1 MQNKGA
7 IRLFAIILALV
18 CVYQLMFTVMAIR
31 TERKAEDYANGNK
44 VLERRYLDSISDK
57 VVYNFLWMRKYT
69 FEECKEKEINLGLDL
84 KGGMDVVLEI
94 SVEDVIKSVA
104 APHYL
109 TDPMFA
115 QTLQRAQQKK
125 KNSQEDFVNL
135 FASSYQEINPGGKL
149 AQFFMTPETRGEIDV
164 NTSNDE
170 VVSYLKQQAESA
182 VENSFNVL
190 RNRIDRFGVVQ
201 PNIQRLERQGRI
213 LVELP
218 GVDDPDRV
226 ARLLTGTANLE
237 FWTTY
242 ENSEVIAYLQE
253 ANNVLRDIM
262 SSGSGIV
269 TSNNQESG
277 TENQSETA
285 SAQKDTSEISLF
297 GESDT
302 SGQLGILGGADTTG
316 VSSEQEQFQQEN
328 PLFAVLTPY
337 VDNNGQPVPG
347 SVVGVSRI
355 SDTATVDAYLH
366 RPQVHALFPG
376 DLKFYWDAKPLQDN
390 DNFVRLYAIKSTR
403 DGRPSLAGTYV
414 TDARMTYGQF
424 KGEAE
429 VSMSMNSEG
438 AKKWANLT
446 RENVGKS
453 IAIVLDGYVVS
464 APVVRQEIKGGSSS
478 ISGNFTQAEATDLA
492 NILNSGKMPA
502 RARIISEEVIGPS
515 LGQASINAGMNSF
528 LIAFVIVLLYM
539 VFYYS
544 RSAGLIADIALVAN
558 MFFLIGVLASLQ
570 AVLTLPGIAGIV
582 LTIGMSVDAN
592 VLIYERIRE
601 EITAGKGTKLAIADG
616 YKNAYSAIIDANVT
630 TLLTGIIL
638 YLFGTGPIKGF
649 ATTLVIGI
657 LTSLFSAI
665 FITRLIYERQLAKDK
680 TALRF
685 STKLTDNAFKKA
697 HINFIGLRKIF
708 YVISGAI
715 VLAGALGL
723 IIRGLN
729 TGVDF
734 TGGRNYVIQFTHE
747 VNPVE
752 IRGDLGKEFGEMPG
766 VITFG
771 EKNTIRITTKYMID
785 SDTPEA
791 DSLIK
796 SMLFTGLKPYMKE
809 TVTYKEFMS
818 TDDYIKSVQ
827 KVGPT
832 IADDIK
838 VQAVEAIVFALI
850 MIFLY
855 IIIRFRNWQYG
866 LGAVLALV
874 HDVTIVLGAFA
885 LFHDIMP
892 FSMEIDQAFIA
903 AILTVVGYSI
913 NDTVVVFDRIREYRN
928 IYRKRDNSETMNLA
942 LNSTLSRTFSTS
954 LSTFFVILA
963 IFIFGGEVIRG
974 FTFALLI
981 GIVVGTYSSLFI
993 ATPIA
998 YDTFGK
1004 KKKSELE
1011 KK

>member
-18 CVYQLMFTVMAIR
+18 CVYQLLFTFFAVR
-31 TERKAEDYANGNK
+31 TENKAKEYAAGNRT
-44 VLERRYLDSISDK
+44 LERHYLDSISN
-57 VVYNFLWMRKYT
+57 VTVYNFLGLRKYT
-69 FEECKEKEINLGLDL
+69 YEECKEKEINLGLDL

-109 TDPMFA
+109 TDPMFTK
-115 QTLQRAQQKK
+115 TLELAKK
-125 KNSQEDFVNL
+125 KRLNSQEDFVDM
-135 FASSYQEINPGGKL
+135 FAESYQEVNPGGKL
-149 AQFFMTPETRGEIDV
+149 AQFFMTPETRGEIDL
-164 NTSNDE
+164 NTTNE
-170 VVSYLKQQAESA
+170 QVVAFLKKQAESA
-182 VENSFNVL
+182 VSNSFNVL

-201 PNIQRLERQGRI
+201 PNIQRLENQGRI

-242 ENSEVIAYLQE
+242 ENSEILPYLQQ
-253 ANNVLRDIM
+253 ANSLLKDIM
-262 SSGSGIV
+262 S
-269 TSNNQESG
+269 TG
-277 TENQSETA
+277 TEILPTDSSVHGTTQGSSPA
-285 SAQKDTSEISLF
+285 KSDTSEIS
-297 GESDT
+297 
-302 SGQLGILGGADTTG
+302 ILGNQDTTG
-316 VSSEQEQFQQEN
+316 QVGLLQGTDTTQTGLEQQEAEKEN
-328 PLFAVLTPY
+328 PLFSILTPY
-337 VDNNGQPVPG
+337 VDNNMQPVAG
-347 SVVGVSRI
+347 AVVGVSNVT
-355 SDTATVDAYLH
+355 DTAMVDSYLN
-366 RPQVHALFPG
+366 RPQVKALFPN
-376 DLKFYWDAKPLQDN
+376 DLRFYWDHKPMKGN
-390 DNFVRLYAIKSTR
+390 ESFIRLYAIKTTR
-403 DGRPSLAGTYV
+403 DGRPSLSGKYV
-414 TDARMTYGQF
+414 TNANMAYGQF
-424 KGEAE
+424 KSEAE
-429 VSMSMNSEG
+429 VSMTMNSEG

-446 RENVGKS
+446 RENVGKC

-464 APVVRQEIKGGSSS
+464 APVVKTEIKGGSSS

-502 RARIISEEVIGPS
+502 RARIESEEVVGPS
-515 LGQASINAGMNSF
+515 LGQASINAGLNSF

-539 VFYYS
+539 LFYYS
-544 RSAGLIADIALVAN
+544 RSAGLIADIALIAN

-601 EITAGKGTKLAIADG
+601 EISAGKGIKLAISDG
-616 YKNAYSAIIDANVT
+616 YKHAYSAIIDANVT

-665 FITRLIYERQLAKDK
+665 FITRLIYERKLAKDK
-680 TALRF
+680 SSLRF
-685 STKLTDNAFKKA
+685 STKLTENAFKKA

-708 YVISGAI
+708 YVISGII
-715 VLAGALGL
+715 VLGGALGL
-723 IIRGLN
+723 IFRGLN

-734 TGGRNYVIQFTHE
+734 TGGRNYVIQFSHD

-752 IRGDLGKEFGEMPG
+752 VRSALSKEFGEMPG

-771 EKNTIRITTKYMID
+771 EKTTIRITTKYMIQSD
-785 SDTPEA
+785 SPEA
-791 DSLIK
+791 DSTIR
-796 SMLFTGLKPYMKE
+796 SMLYAGLQPFFKEKVPYTK
-809 TVTYKEFMS
+809 FMT

-838 VQAVEAIVFALI
+838 VQAVEAIFFALI
-850 MIFLY
+850 MMFIY
-855 IIIRFRNWQYG
+855 IIVRFRNWQYG

-874 HDVTIVLGAFA
+874 HDVTITLGAFA
-885 LFHDIMP
+885 LFHDILP

-913 NDTVVVFDRIREYRN
+913 NDTVVIFDRIREYRKVFR
-928 IYRKRDNSETMNLA
+928 RKGQCGDDEPGTEQYTGSYLQY
-942 LNSTLSRTFSTS
+942 
-954 LSTFFVILA
+954 
-963 IFIFGGEVIRG
+963 
-974 FTFALLI
+974 
-981 GIVVGTYSSLFI
+981 IVKYLCRYPGDLYFRW
-993 ATPIA
+993 
-998 YDTFGK
+998 
-1004 KKKSELE
+1004 
-1011 KK
+1011 

>member
-18 CVYQLMFTVMAIR
+18 CVYQLLFTFYAVR
-31 TERKAEDYANGNK
+31 TENKAEKYAKGNRT
-44 VLERRYLDSISDK
+44 LERHYLDSVSNIT
-57 VVYNFLWMRKYT
+57 VFNFLGLRKYT
-69 FEECKEKEINLGLDL
+69 YEECKEKEINLGLDL

-109 TDPMFA
+109 TDPMFV
-115 QTLQRAQQKK
+115 QTIQRAEKK
-125 KNSQEDFVNL
+125 RVDSQEDFVDL
-135 FASSYQEINPGGKL
+135 FAESYQEINPGGKL
-149 AQFFMTPETRGEIDV
+149 AQFFMTPETRGEIDL
-164 NTSNDE
+164 NTTNE
-170 VVSYLKQQAESA
+170 QVVSYLKKQAESA
-182 VENSFNVL
+182 VANSFNVL

-242 ENSEVIAYLQE
+242 ENSEVLPYLQQ
-253 ANNVLRDIM
+253 ANNLLKDILNTNEE
-262 SSGSGIV
+262 IV
-269 TSNNQESG
+269 PSTGEKPGEDKQK
-277 TENQSETA
+277 TA
-285 SAQKDTSEISLF
+285 PAKKDTSEISIL
-297 GESDT
+297 GQEDT
-302 SGQLGILGGADTTG
+302 TGQSGILQGADTTQAG
-316 VSSEQEQFQQEN
+316 FQQEQARKEN
-328 PLFAVLTPY
+328 PLFSVLTPY
-337 VDNNGQPVPG
+337 VDNNMQPVPG
-347 SVVGVSRI
+347 AVVGVSNI
-355 SDTATVDAYLH
+355 QDTATVDAYLN
-366 RPQVHALFPG
+366 RPQVRSIFPT
-376 DLKFYWDAKPLQDN
+376 DMKFYWDHKPMKDN
-390 DNFVRLYAIKSTR
+390 GTYIRLYAIKSTR
-403 DGRPSLAGTYV
+403 DGLPSLSGKYV

-424 KGEAE
+424 KSEAE

-464 APVVRQEIKGGSSS
+464 APVVKSEIKGGSSS

-502 RARIISEEVIGPS
+502 RARIESEEVVGPS
-515 LGQASINAGMNSF
+515 LGQASINAGLNSF
-528 LIAFVIVLLYM
+528 LIAFVVVLLYM
-539 VFYYS
+539 LFYYS
-544 RSAGLIADIALVAN
+544 RSAGLIADIALIAN

-601 EITAGKGTKLAIADG
+601 EIAAGKGIKLAISDG
-616 YKNAYSAIIDANVT
+616 YKHAYSAIIDANVT

-665 FITRLIYERQLAKDK
+665 FITRLIYERKLAKDK
-680 TALRF
+680 TSLRF
-685 STKLTDNAFKKA
+685 STKFTENAFKKA

-708 YVISGAI
+708 YVISGI
-715 VLAGALGL
+715 VVLSGALGL
-723 IIRGLN
+723 IFRGLN

-734 TGGRNYVIQFTHE
+734 TGGRNYVIQFSHD
-747 VNPVE
+747 VDPVE
-752 IRGDLGKEFGEMPG
+752 VRNVLSKEFGEMPG

-771 EKNTIRITTKYMID
+771 PKTTIRVTTKYMIQ

-791 DSLIK
+791 DSTIR
-796 SMLFTGLKPYMKE
+796 SMLYAGLKPFFKE
-809 TVTYKEFMS
+809 EVPYNTFMT

-832 IADDIK
+832 IANDIK
-838 VQAVEAIVFALI
+838 VQAVEAIFFALI
-850 MIFLY
+850 VIFIY
-855 IIIRFRNWQYG
+855 IIVRFRDWQYG

-874 HDVTIVLGAFA
+874 HDVTITLGAFA
-885 LFHDIMP
+885 LFHDILP

-913 NDTVVVFDRIREYRN
+913 NDTVVIFDRIREYRN
-928 IYRKRDNSETMNLA
+928 VFRRKSNAETMNLA
-942 LNSTLSRTFSTS
+942 LNSTLGRTFSTS
-954 LSTFFVILA
+954 LSTFVVILA

-981 GIVVGTYSSLFI
+981 GVFVGTYSSLFI

-1004 KKKSELE
+1004 RKTEPE

>member
-1 MQNKGA
+1 M
-7 IRLFAIILALV
+7 
-18 CVYQLMFTVMAIR
+18 
-31 TERKAEDYANGNK
+31 
-44 VLERRYLDSISDK
+44 
-57 VVYNFLWMRKYT
+57 
-69 FEECKEKEINLGLDL
+69 
-84 KGGMDVVLEI
+84 
-94 SVEDVIKSVA
+94 
-104 APHYL
+104 
-109 TDPMFA
+109 
-115 QTLQRAQQKK
+115 
-125 KNSQEDFVNL
+125 
-135 FASSYQEINPGGKL
+135 
-149 AQFFMTPETRGEIDV
+149 
-164 NTSNDE
+164 
-170 VVSYLKQQAESA
+170 
-182 VENSFNVL
+182 
-190 RNRIDRFGVVQ
+190 
-201 PNIQRLERQGRI
+201 
-213 LVELP
+213 
-218 GVDDPDRV
+218 
-226 ARLLTGTANLE
+226 
-237 FWTTY
+237 
-242 ENSEVIAYLQE
+242 
-253 ANNVLRDIM
+253 
-262 SSGSGIV
+262 
-269 TSNNQESG
+269 
-277 TENQSETA
+277 
-285 SAQKDTSEISLF
+285 
-297 GESDT
+297 
-302 SGQLGILGGADTTG
+302 
-316 VSSEQEQFQQEN
+316 
-328 PLFAVLTPY
+328 
-337 VDNNGQPVPG
+337 
-347 SVVGVSRI
+347 
-355 SDTATVDAYLH
+355 
-366 RPQVHALFPG
+366 
-376 DLKFYWDAKPLQDN
+376 KFYWGMKPMQGN
-390 DNFVRLYAIKSTR
+390 ESYIQLYAIKSTR
-403 DGRPSLAGTYV
+403 DGRPSLSGKYV
-414 TDARMTYGQF
+414 TDARMAYGQF

-464 APVVRQEIKGGSSS
+464 APVVRTEIKGGSSS

-502 RARIISEEVIGPS
+502 RARIESEEVIGPS
-515 LGQASINAGMNSF
+515 LGQASINAGLNSF
-528 LIAFVIVLLYM
+528 LIAFLVVLLYM

-601 EITAGKGTKLAIADG
+601 EITAGKGVKLAIADG

-665 FITRLIYERQLAKDK
+665 FITRLIYERKLAKDK
-680 TALRF
+680 SSLRF
-685 STKLTDNAFKKA
+685 STKLTNNAFKKA

-708 YVISGAI
+708 YVISGVI
-715 VLAGALGL
+715 VLTGALGL

-734 TGGRNYVIQFTHE
+734 TGGRNFVIQFTHE

-752 IRGDLGKEFGEMPG
+752 IRNSLGKEFGEMPG

-771 EKNTIRITTKYMID
+771 EKNTVRITTKYMID

-796 SMLFTGLKPYMKE
+796 AMLFDGLKPYFKKDIS
-809 TVTYKEFMS
+809 YSDFMT
-818 TDDYIKSVQ
+818 TDDYVKSTQ

-850 MIFLY
+850 MMFIYIFV
-855 IIIRFRNWQYG
+855 RFRNWQYG

-874 HDVTIVLGAFA
+874 HDVTITLGMFA

-928 IYRKRDNSETMNLA
+928 IYRKRDNQETMNLA

-954 LSTFFVILA
+954 LSTFFVILT

-974 FTFALLI
+974 FTFALLV

-993 ATPIA
+993 ATPVA
-998 YDTFGK
+998 YDTFRK
-1004 KKKSELE
+1004 KRKKELE